1 MKRKLLFF
9 FIFILIFSLI
19 IFKLLYQ
26 SETSNQS
33 KIAEE
38 NYNSN
43 LLENVEYV
51 SKDDKG
57 NEYIIKASIGEIDLK
72 ESNIIFLK
80 NVRSQIKLKNSE
92 IINITSD
99 FGKYNTSNYETIFSK
114 NVIISYLENKIT
126 GEYLDFSLNRN
137 TMIIS
142 KNIIFTNQENIL
154 KADVIEMNIKTK
166 DTKIFMHENNKKV
179 NIKNKNYNN
188 GNN

>member
-19 IFKLLYQ
+19 IFKLFYQ

-57 NEYIIKASIGEIDLK
+57 NEYIIKASIGELDLK
-72 ESNIIFLK
+72 ESNIIYLK
-80 NVRSQIKLKNSE
+80 NLR
-92 IINITSD
+92 
-99 FGKYNTSNYETIFSK
+99 
-114 NVIISYLENKIT
+114 
-126 GEYLDFSLNRN
+126 
-137 TMIIS
+137 
-142 KNIIFTNQENIL
+142 
-154 KADVIEMNIKTK
+154 
-166 DTKIFMHENNKKV
+166 
-179 NIKNKNYNN
+179 
-188 GNN
+188 